1 MTAGAYDTPSRN
13 VALNSADSS
22 IGPDQCPR
30 TVVVRGAPVS
40 RASSD
45 GSLRGRRYALNFLSL
60 VVAFMVFAPLINS
73 VGVIVLQSIRTLG
86 ISKQQ
91 AGVVQPF
98 VDLPMA
104 LSSLVIGSVLPTLGL
119 RRAMLGTLLLAIVAC
134 LAMPLL
140 PRFWVFKAHL
150 VFVGVCFAATK
161 VALYTSIGTVTDTNK
176 KHAALMST
184 VEGLFMFGILSGYWV
199 FGWFSQSESGNRTSW
214 LNSYWLFAALLA
226 VAALTFW
233 RNPIPEQQATLEK
246 GDVRDEL
253 AFLFRLALTPII
265 LSYAVTDILYV
276 LLEQAVG
283 AWLPTFNAEAMRLPS
298 SVSIEL
304 ASEFSLG
311 LALGGLMGGVV
322 LRRVGWF
329 AVLSFCLSGVA
340 AIIMSALP
348 LARHLSLGNVHSL
361 IELPAAAFLFPAI
374 GVFLG
379 PINPAINSA
388 VLTCL
393 PQKHHSPMAGLII
406 VCSSI
411 GGTTGAIVTGVLFQA
426 RGPDAFYFLLA
437 PIVLLWLAL
446 IFFDKAV
453 QRSIFTARATEA
465 RTVQGV

>member
-1 MTAGAYDTPSRN
+1 MSR
-13 VALNSADSS
+13 SATE
-22 IGPDQCPR
+22 GF
-30 TVVVRGAPVS
+30 
-40 RASSD
+40 
-45 GSLRGRRYALNFLSL
+45 LRGRRYALNFLSL

-119 RRAMLGTLLLAIVAC
+119 RRAMLGTLLLAIAAC

-140 PRFWVFKAHL
+140 PRFWLFKAHL
-150 VFVGVCFAATK
+150 VVVGVCFAATK
-161 VALYTSIGTVTDTNK
+161 VVLYTSIGTVTDTKK

-199 FGWFSQSESGNRTSW
+199 FGWFSQSESGSRAGW
-214 LNSYWLFAALLA
+214 LNSYWLFASLLA

-246 GDVRDEL
+246 GEVQHEL
-253 AFLFRLALTPII
+253 IFLIRLALTPII
-265 LSYAVTDILYV
+265 LSYAVTDVLYV

-283 AWLPTFNAEAMRLPS
+283 AWLPTFNAEVMRLPP

-311 LALGGLMGGVV
+311 LAVGGVMGGVV

-329 AVLSFCLSGVA
+329 AVLSCCLSGVA
-340 AIIMSALP
+340 AIIVLALP
-348 LARHLSLGNVHSL
+348 LVRHLSLGSVHSL

-411 GGTTGAIVTGVLFQA
+411 GGTTGAIVTGIIFQA

-446 IFFDKAV
+446 IFFDRAI
-453 QRSIFTARATEA
+453 QRSMFTANAPEARAT
-465 RTVQGV
+465 QGV